1 MSRRRGTKDSKPPMD
16 PTDEKHN
23 KDEPVEEPLGLQSQQ
38 GSLTSPSHVFKLVLA
53 FVFGAVAYNFFTR
66 DSLSPARFRGRTV
79 VTSLPESYGVCT
91 DGGSIYTVN
100 AADPEANCLLI
111 RKDRIH
117 AVGSHG
123 TCLL

>member
-1 MSRRRGTKDSKPPMD
+1 MD

-23 KDEPVEEPLGLQSQQ
+23 KDEPVEVPLGLQSQQ